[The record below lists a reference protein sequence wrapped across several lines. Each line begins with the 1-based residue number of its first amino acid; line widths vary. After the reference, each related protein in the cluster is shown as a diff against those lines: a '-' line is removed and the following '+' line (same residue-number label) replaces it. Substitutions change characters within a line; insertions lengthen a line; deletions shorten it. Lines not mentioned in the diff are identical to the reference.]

1 MGSKMM
7 GYSDYLVIW
16 QIIWNLRGPLNAY
29 IYISRVHKACKI
41 FCVRFFLKKRTQN
54 HLTGGVVPD
63 IITAGQLEGRLWHA
77 KVP

>member
-1 MGSKMM
+1 M
-7 GYSDYLVIW
+7 Y
-16 QIIWNLRGPLNAY
+16 NFLRA
-29 IYISRVHKACKI
+29 
-41 FCVRFFLKKRTQN
+41 FFLKKRTQN